1 MGDGNTAVLNN
12 VNNDDMTYTVA
23 SGEIWQDTGIRRS
36 VVTEIRQLAEQCM
49 IRKVVL
55 FGSRA
60 RGDFHRSSDI
70 DLAVSGG
77 DAERFRLELEE
88 NTSTLL
94 QYDVVNLDRHIQ
106 QGLRE
111 RIEEEGVT
119 VYEKI

>member
-23 SGEIWQDTGIRRS
+23 AGEIWQDTGIRRS
-36 VVTEIRQLAEQCM
+36 VVAEIRQLAEQCM

>member
-88 NTSTLL
+88 NTSTLF

>member
-60 RGDFHRSSDI
+60 RGDFLRSSDI